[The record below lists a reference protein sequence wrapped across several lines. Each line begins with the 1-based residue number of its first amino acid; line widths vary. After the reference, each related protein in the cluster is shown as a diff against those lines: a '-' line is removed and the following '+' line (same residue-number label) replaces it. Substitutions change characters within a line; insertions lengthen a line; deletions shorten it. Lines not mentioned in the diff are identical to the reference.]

1 MNLACGKEFHIYT
14 RANSNLDELF
24 TNREDYQLFLNRYQ
38 RYLEPVFHTLAF
50 CLMPNHYHLLVREK
64 EAKKIIDTVNETNKR
79 IVLEAANALPYVR
92 QQISNFHNSYAKAFN
107 KIHQRRGSLF
117 QTKPKSKEIIDLVD
131 LLELF
136 RYIHNNPVNHGLV
149 KDLQDWE
156 FSSYLDYTAQR
167 EIGFI
172 SKDELIQHFTTIE
185 ELKSFLAR
193 G

>member
-50 CLMPNHYHLLVREK
+50 CLMPNHYHLLVRVK
-64 EAKKIIDTVNETNKR
+64 EAKTIIDTVNETNNR

-172 SKDELIQHFTTIE
+172 SKDELMQHFTTIE